1 MRTIRLVTA
10 ATCLVL
16 LSPAVGS
23 ARLQDRT
30 ATPSSAAAV
39 KVVPVRTGLNGPSGF
54 TFSPRGNI
62 WYLERGT
69 GEIRIIYRKTG
80 ADHLFFTIGGVDGT
94 GERGALGIALDPAFP
109 TKPFIYVYVTRTWR
123 GALRN
128 QLVRIKQIGAHGT
141 GLRVLVSTPASSTPY
156 HNGGRILFGPDHKL
170 YVMIGEGHNAVSA
183 QDLTANLR
191 GKILRLDRDG
201 TAAAGNPHGRIWSF
215 GHRNSFGFTFDPRTG
230 RFWETENGPECN
242 DEINLILKGGNY
254 GWGPNEFCGGTAPQ
268 DTNNSGPKPRRLPK
282 TYFAGTI
289 GITGAAFCI
298 SCGLGAGINGDL
310 VFGDVNTSSIRA
322 INMNAT
328 RTGFST
334 ASRVLIATSTG
345 GVHSVEVGPKHHIFF
360 SGPNGI
366 YRLAPA

>member
-1 MRTIRLVTA
+1 
-10 ATCLVL
+10 
-16 LSPAVGS
+16 
-23 ARLQDRT
+23 
-30 ATPSSAAAV
+30 
-39 KVVPVRTGLNGPSGF
+39 
-54 TFSPRGNI
+54 
-62 WYLERGT
+62 
-69 GEIRIIYRKTG
+69 
-80 ADHLFFTIGGVDGT
+80 
-94 GERGALGIALDPAFP
+94 
-109 TKPFIYVYVTRTWR
+109 
-123 GALRN
+123 
-128 QLVRIKQIGAHGT
+128 
-141 GLRVLVSTPASSTPY
+141 
-156 HNGGRILFGPDHKL
+156 
-170 YVMIGEGHNAVSA
+170 
-183 QDLTANLR
+183 
-191 GKILRLDRDG
+191 
-201 TAAAGNPHGRIWSF
+201 F